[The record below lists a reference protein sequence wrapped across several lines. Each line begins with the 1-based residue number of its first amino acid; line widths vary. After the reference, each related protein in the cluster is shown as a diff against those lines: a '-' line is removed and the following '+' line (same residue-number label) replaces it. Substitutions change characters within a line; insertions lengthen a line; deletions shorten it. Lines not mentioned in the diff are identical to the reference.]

1 MLMLCDKNLYV
12 SMIMNVTGPNGPYKC
27 DLGLMGHIGDSGL
40 MGHMNMIGLNGPDTC
55 M

>member
-12 SMIMNVTGPNGPYKC
+12 SMNMNVTGSNGPYKC
-27 DLGLMGHIGDSGL
+27 DLGLMGH
-40 MGHMNMIGLNGPDTC
+40 MNIIGLSGPDTG